1 MMENR
6 HHQLSNFRALAKS
19 HLNLW
24 VGDFPALLVKASWVG
39 MTSMGCAC
47 LTHCLPNRT
56 VFPDPHPPLRPG
68 EMLRCAV
75 ATVIRLALDSPWTE
89 GWKPF
94 GIVPFRP
101 CQMTVCVCVC
111 VSLCVCCMNTCLEGR
126 VLSFLKKAQSV
137 FKEEGRHF

>member
-19 HLNLW
+19 HLHLW
-24 VGDFPALLVKASWVG
+24 IGDFPALLVQASWVG
-39 MTSMGCAC
+39 MTSTGCAS

-101 CQMTVCVCVC
+101 CQMTVRVCVAR
-111 VSLCVCCMNTCLEGR
+111 VSVCLLHAHLPRGK
-126 VLSFLKKAQSV
+126 SAFLFKKAQSV
-137 FKEEGRHF
+137 FKEEGHHF